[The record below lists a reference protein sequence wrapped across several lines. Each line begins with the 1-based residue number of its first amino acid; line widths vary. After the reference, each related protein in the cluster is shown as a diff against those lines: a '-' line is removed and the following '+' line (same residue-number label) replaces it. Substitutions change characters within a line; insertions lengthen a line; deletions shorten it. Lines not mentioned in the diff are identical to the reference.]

1 MKLIKWLSV
10 SDRFT
15 KMYLDQQL
23 APFGINSSQ
32 HMYITVICNHPGITQ
47 EQFMKTFYLNPSNI
61 TRALN
66 ALIKSGFITRETS
79 EQDKRT
85 YCLYPTQKSYD
96 TYEHILRIT
105 DDAENYLLDG
115 FSVTEKK
122 QFLEMLN
129 RVGLRAVS
137 LTRKKGVDP
146 RGTDTDA
153 AESTWV

>member
-1 MKLIKWLSV
+1 
-10 SDRFT
+10 
-15 KMYLDQQL
+15 
-23 APFGINSSQ
+23 
-32 HMYITVICNHPGITQ
+32 
-47 EQFMKTFYLNPSNI
+47 MKTFYLNPSNI

-85 YCLYPTQKSYD
+85 YRLYPTQKSYD